1 MIIVD
6 TCIISSLAKIQR
18 LTLLRSFSDVRTTS
32 GVIEESV
39 RLEDMRI
46 IGPLC
51 IALKDWMKT
60 IPFHDDRGIKEIRK
74 KFPELSNV
82 DCELILTCRQEK
94 AVLFSDD
101 GSLLYRSNVSFD
113 IVTWDLKDI
122 LEASHSRGI
131 LSTPGMRKMV
141 HDLKK
146 EDKYSFSQDDL
157 GSLGV

>member
-1 MIIVD
+1 
-6 TCIISSLAKIQR
+6 
-18 LTLLRSFSDVRTTS
+18 
-32 GVIEESV
+32 
-39 RLEDMRI
+39 MRI